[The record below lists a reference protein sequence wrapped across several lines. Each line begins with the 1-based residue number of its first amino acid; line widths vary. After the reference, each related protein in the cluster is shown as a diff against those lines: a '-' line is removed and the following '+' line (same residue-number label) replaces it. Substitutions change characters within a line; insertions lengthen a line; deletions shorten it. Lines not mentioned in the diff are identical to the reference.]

1 MLQRLAI
8 CTASVGWIA
17 PFFAAAHLLMRHV
30 ELLGAGTLAQHSFPH
45 LRTSSQLFALAM
57 IRLSLVIVVWTWRLT
72 QP

>member
-8 CTASVGWIA
+8 CAASVGWIV
-17 PFFAAAHLLMRHV
+17 PFFAAANVLFRQV
-30 ELLGAGTLAQHSFPH
+30 ELVAEGTLAQHSFPH

-57 IRLSLVIVVWTWRLT
+57 IWLGLVIVVWTWRLT